1 MQELIVDSLEDLKDN
16 NFNYYDRDH
25 INNVK
30 AVIDFDELRKAV
42 EMQIRNITAQN
53 DRWKGIPNQVRDECE
68 KIFNLEELQRR
79 IQGVNT
85 LIKVRV
91 RI

>member
-25 INNVK
+25 INNIK

-42 EMQIRNITAQN
+42 DLQIRNITAQN
-53 DRWKGIPNQVRDECE
+53 DRWKGVPNNVREECE
-68 KIFNLEELQRR
+68 KITNLEILKNK
-79 IQGVNT
+79 IQGINT

-91 RI
+91 R